1 MNILK
6 AALLEEFV
14 RRVSQVIA
22 DAHDSRNQLCA
33 ASQVSLRAKKFVGVT
48 LRRQRILVCRRV
60 THELALVDCLRA
72 DLQLEG
78 LTLSRTTDQLAR
90 GRVAGTNL
98 CDL

>member
-33 ASQVSLRAKKFVGVT
+33 ASQVSLSPQVLISVLLWGQWVLCSRSDANEVT
-48 LRRQRILVCRRV
+48 LVHL
-60 THELALVDCLRA
+60 LAA
-72 DLQLEG
+72 DGQLEG
-78 LTLSRTTDQLAR
+78 LTLLRATDQLAR
-90 GRVAGTNL
+90 GLEAGA
-98 CDL
+98 DLHG